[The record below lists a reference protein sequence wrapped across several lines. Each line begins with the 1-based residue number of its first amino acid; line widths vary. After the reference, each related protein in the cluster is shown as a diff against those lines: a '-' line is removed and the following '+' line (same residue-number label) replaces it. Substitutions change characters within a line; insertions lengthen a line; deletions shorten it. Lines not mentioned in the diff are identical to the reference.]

1 MKTLAT
7 IILLI
12 LSINTSLADK
22 VSDLTPDSL
31 NALND
36 QFNKAAADLDAK
48 ALLNLYAEQTLWI
61 EQGKPVSQGLKGP
74 RELFEFVTSNKGK
87 VVHTIDHLFV
97 SKDETLAVMIGSVD
111 AEIEKVGLDATG
123 TYLFVLRP
131 EDDGWEIVTDM
142 WHQHN

>member
-12 LSINTSLADK
+12 MSINTSLADK

>member
-7 IILLI
+7 IILLM
-12 LSINTSLADK
+12 LSINISLADK
-22 VSDLTPDSL
+22 VSELAPDSL

-48 ALLNLYAEQTLWI
+48 ALVDLYAEHTLWI
-61 EQGKPVSQGLKGP
+61 EQGKPVSRGLKGP

-87 VVHTIDHLFV
+87 VVHTIDHLFI

-111 AEIEKVGLDATG
+111 AEIERVGLDATG